1 MSQATRILLALIAG
15 LLIGIAAAAFD
26 PARAVAA
33 TALTQPIGLAWL
45 HGLQMVI
52 VPLIMG
58 LLVTG
63 VGAAANAARAGRIAL
78 RSVISF
84 VVILW
89 TTTFM
94 SALVMPLLL
103 DLWPLPEKWS
113 HALRLAPL
121 LFVRPGELRTA
132 EWSEIDLDAATWRVP
147 AAKMKMAR
155 NIQRERR
162 RSSFARSANALIDLG
177 FLIRRGEYQPPAR
190 GTLCRDRRSV
200 AFSNPGTRPKVI
212 KNQITHWNL
221 VQ

>member
-1 MSQATRILLALIAG
+1 MAPHNGWRAHRDCAESACHSRRYAVAWRRNAGGHMSQATRILLALIAG
-15 LLIGIAAAAFD
+15 LLIGIAAAALD

-33 TALTQPIGLAWL
+33 TAVTQPIGLAWL

-113 HALRLAPL
+113 HALRLALP
-121 LFVRPGELRTA
+121 
-132 EWSEIDLDAATWRVP
+132 SAAPVGTVP
-147 AAKMKMAR
+147 TLSNFFETIVPSNVISAAA
-155 NIQRERR
+155 
-162 RSSFARSANALIDLG
+162 SD
-177 FLIRRGEYQPPAR
+177 
-190 GTLCRDRRSV
+190 
-200 AFSNPGTRPKVI
+200 
-212 KNQITHWNL
+212 
-221 VQ
+221 